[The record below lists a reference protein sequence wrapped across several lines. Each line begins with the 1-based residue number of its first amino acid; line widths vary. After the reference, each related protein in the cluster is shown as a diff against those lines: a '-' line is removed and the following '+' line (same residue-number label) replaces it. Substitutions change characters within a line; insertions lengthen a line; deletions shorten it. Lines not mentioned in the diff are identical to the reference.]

1 MEKEDKVFDINL
13 YADNVV
19 LKTEGK
25 IFQYNELN
33 ALSQKL
39 GHSIGSRCLVF
50 LFCSNVPDAIIGYV
64 GMLNNGIVP
73 VMLDSELDEDM
84 AGRLIDAYKPQYLW
98 LPARKADEYPS
109 YEEKFRMSDYVLLS
123 TGDKAYEL
131 NQSLALLM
139 TTSGSTG
146 SPKLVRI
153 SYENIRA
160 NTEAIIKYLHI
171 TQDEVGITSLPM
183 HYVYGLSIINSHLWA
198 GASLVVTD
206 KTMFQREF
214 WQAMKEYGVT
224 NLGGVP
230 YTYEMLKRLRFFRM
244 DLPALHTLTQAGG
257 KLKKELHQ
265 EFAEYAV
272 NNGKDFVVMYG
283 AAEATARMGYLPPEM
298 ANRKISS
305 MGIAIPG
312 GCFELQAAD
321 GGVIDEEGIAGELVY
336 YGRNVTMG
344 YAMCREDLL
353 KGDENHGCYCTGDIA
368 VRDADGIYTIVGRK
382 KRFLKLFGKR
392 TNLQETEDILKS
404 RYKEKD
410 IACSGIDDHLFIFVS
425 DEPGT
430 ENESVAKEM
439 VGYISQ
445 KLGLHHSAFTVRIL
459 DELPRNAA
467 GKVLY
472 HELEQYYDI

>member
-1 MEKEDKVFDINL
+1 MLYDLLQFRDNIAIYTEKENID
-13 YADNVV
+13 
-19 LKTEGK
+19 
-25 IFQYNELN
+25 YNNFWIRSEFL
-33 ALSQKL
+33 AE
-39 GHSIGSRCLVF
+39 HIYCRCLVF

-64 GMLNNGIVP
+64 GMLNNSIVP
-73 VMLDSELDEDM
+73 VMLDSELDTDM
-84 AGRLIDAYKPQYLW
+84 AEALIDKYKPQYLW
-98 LPARKADEYPS
+98 MPASKAEAYPL
-109 YEEKFRMSDYVLLS
+109 YQEVFRLTDYVLLS
-123 TGDKAYEL
+123 TGHKGCKLHD
-131 NQSLALLM
+131 NLALLM

-160 NTEAIIKYLHI
+160 NTEAITEYLHI
-171 TQDEVGITSLPM
+171 SHCEVGITSLPM
-183 HYVYGLSIINSHLWA
+183 HYVYGLSVINSHLWA
-198 GASLVVTD
+198 GAALVVTD

-230 YTYEMLKRLRFFRM
+230 YSYEMLKRLRFFRM
-244 DLPALHTLTQAGG
+244 DLPALQTITQAGG
-257 KLKKELHQ
+257 KLRPELHQ
-265 EFAEYAV
+265 EFAEYAAK
-272 NNGKDFVVMYG
+272 NGKAFVVMYG
-283 AAEATARMGYLPPEM
+283 AAEATARMGYLPPEL
-298 ANRKISS
+298 AHTKIGS

-312 GCFELQAAD
+312 GRFELQAAD
-321 GGVIDEEGIAGELVY
+321 GNVIDEAGLAGELVY
-336 YGRNVTMG
+336 YGNNVTMG
-344 YAMCREDLL
+344 YAICQKDLL
-353 KGDENHGCYCTGDIA
+353 KGDENHGCYFTGDIA

-410 IACSGIDDHLFIFVS
+410 IACGGLDDHLYIFVS

-430 ENESVAKEM
+430 ESEALNKEM
-439 VGYISQ
+439 VSYISQ
-445 KLGLHHSAFTVRIL
+445 KLGLHHSAFTVRTL
-459 DELPRNAA
+459 DELPRNSA

>member
-1 MEKEDKVFDINL
+1 MLYDLLQFRDNIAIYTEKENID
-13 YADNVV
+13 
-19 LKTEGK
+19 
-25 IFQYNELN
+25 YNNFWIRSEFL
-33 ALSQKL
+33 AE
-39 GHSIGSRCLVF
+39 HIYCRCLVF

-64 GMLNNGIVP
+64 GMLNNSIVP
-73 VMLDSELDEDM
+73 VMLDSELDTDM
-84 AGRLIDAYKPQYLW
+84 AEALIDKYKPQYLW
-98 LPARKADEYPS
+98 MPASKAEAYPL
-109 YEEKFRMSDYVLLS
+109 YQEVFRLTDYVLLS
-123 TGDKAYEL
+123 TGHKGGKLHD
-131 NQSLALLM
+131 NLALLM

-160 NTEAIIKYLHI
+160 NTEAITEYLHI
-171 TQDEVGITSLPM
+171 SSCEVGITSLPM

-214 WQAMKEYGVT
+214 WQVMKEYGVT

-257 KLKKELHQ
+257 KLKPELHQ

-272 NNGKDFVVMYG
+272 KNGKDFVVMYG

-298 ANRKISS
+298 ANRKIGS

-312 GCFELQAAD
+312 GRFELQAAD
-321 GGVIDEEGIAGELVY
+321 GSVIDEDGIAGELVY
-336 YGRNVTMG
+336 YGKNVTMG
-344 YAMCREDLL
+344 YAVCREDLL
-353 KGDENHGCYCTGDIA
+353 KDDEHHGCYFTGDIA

-472 HELEQYYDI
+472 HELEQYYDV

>member
-1 MEKEDKVFDINL
+1 MLYDLLQFRDNIAIYTEKENID
-13 YADNVV
+13 
-19 LKTEGK
+19 
-25 IFQYNELN
+25 YNNFWIRSEFL
-33 ALSQKL
+33 AE
-39 GHSIGSRCLVF
+39 HIYCRCLVF

-64 GMLNNGIVP
+64 GMLNNSIVP
-73 VMLDSELDEDM
+73 VMLDSELDTDM
-84 AGRLIDAYKPQYLW
+84 AEALIDKYKPQYLW
-98 LPARKADEYPS
+98 MPASKAEAYPL
-109 YEEKFRMSDYVLLS
+109 YQEVFRLTDYVLLS
-123 TGDKAYEL
+123 TGHKGCKLHD
-131 NQSLALLM
+131 NLALLM

-160 NTEAIIKYLHI
+160 NTEAITEYLHI
-171 TQDEVGITSLPM
+171 SHCEVGITSLPM
-183 HYVYGLSIINSHLWA
+183 HYVYGLSVINSHLWA
-198 GASLVVTD
+198 GAALVVTD

-230 YTYEMLKRLRFFRM
+230 YSYEMLKRLRFFRM
-244 DLPALHTLTQAGG
+244 DLPALQTITQAGG
-257 KLKKELHQ
+257 KLRPELHQ
-265 EFAEYAV
+265 EFAEYAAK
-272 NNGKDFVVMYG
+272 NGKAFVVMYG
-283 AAEATARMGYLPPEM
+283 AAEATARMGYLPPEL
-298 ANRKISS
+298 AHTKIGS

-312 GCFELQAAD
+312 GRFELQAAD
-321 GGVIDEEGIAGELVY
+321 GNVIDEAGLAGELVY
-336 YGRNVTMG
+336 YGNNVTMG
-344 YAMCREDLL
+344 YAICQKDLL
-353 KGDENHGCYCTGDIA
+353 KGDENHGCYFTGDLA

-410 IACSGIDDHLFIFVS
+410 IACGGLDDHLFIFVS

-430 ENESVAKEM
+430 ENESVTKEM

>member
-1 MEKEDKVFDINL
+1 MLYDLLQFRDNIAIYTEKENID
-13 YADNVV
+13 
-19 LKTEGK
+19 
-25 IFQYNELN
+25 YNNFWIRSEFF
-33 ALSQKL
+33 AE
-39 GHSIGSRCLVF
+39 HIYCRCLVF

-64 GMLNNGIVP
+64 GMLNNSIVP
-73 VMLDSELDEDM
+73 VMLDSELDTDM
-84 AGRLIDAYKPQYLW
+84 AKALIDKYKPQYLW
-98 LPARKADEYPS
+98 LPASKAEAYPLCQ
-109 YEEKFRMSDYVLLS
+109 EVFRLTDYVLLS
-123 TGDKAYEL
+123 TGHEGCKLHD
-131 NQSLALLM
+131 NLALLM

-160 NTEAIIKYLHI
+160 NTEAITEYLHI
-171 TQDEVGITSLPM
+171 SSCEVGITSLPM
-183 HYVYGLSIINSHLWA
+183 HYVYGLSVINSHLWA

-214 WQAMKEYGVT
+214 WQVMKEYGVT

-230 YTYEMLKRLRFFRM
+230 YSYEMLKRLRFFRM

-257 KLKKELHQ
+257 KLKPELHQ

-272 NNGKDFVVMYG
+272 KNGKEFVVMYG

-298 ANRKISS
+298 ANRKIGS

-312 GCFELQAAD
+312 GRFELQAAD
-321 GGVIDEEGIAGELVY
+321 GSVIDEDGIAGELVY
-336 YGRNVTMG
+336 YGNNVTMG
-344 YAMCREDLL
+344 YAICQKDLL
-353 KGDENHGCYCTGDIA
+353 KGDENHGCYFTGDIA

-410 IACSGIDDHLFIFVS
+410 IACGGLDDHLYIFVS

-430 ENESVAKEM
+430 ENEALNKEM
-439 VGYISQ
+439 VSYISQ
-445 KLGLHHSAFTVRIL
+445 KLGLHHSAFTVRTL

-472 HELEQYYDI
+472 HELEQYYDV

>member
-1 MEKEDKVFDINL
+1 MLYDLLQFRDNIALYTEKENID
-13 YADNVV
+13 
-19 LKTEGK
+19 
-25 IFQYNELN
+25 YNNFWIRSESL
-33 ALSQKL
+33 AEY
-39 GHSIGSRCLVF
+39 IYCRCLVF

-64 GMLNNGIVP
+64 GMLNNSIVP
-73 VMLDSELDEDM
+73 VMLDSELDTDM
-84 AGRLIDAYKPQYLW
+84 AAALIDKYKPQYLW
-98 LPARKADEYPS
+98 MPASKAEAYPL
-109 YEEKFRMSDYVLLS
+109 YQEVFRLTDYVLLS
-123 TGDKAYEL
+123 TGHKGCKLHD
-131 NQSLALLM
+131 NLALLM

-160 NTEAIIKYLHI
+160 NTEAITEYLHI
-171 TQDEVGITSLPM
+171 SHCEVGITSLPM
-183 HYVYGLSIINSHLWA
+183 HYVYGLSVINSHLWA
-198 GASLVVTD
+198 GAALVVTD

-230 YTYEMLKRLRFFRM
+230 YSYEMLKRLRFFRM
-244 DLPALHTLTQAGG
+244 DLPALQTITQAGG
-257 KLKKELHQ
+257 KLRPELHQ
-265 EFAEYAV
+265 EFAEYAAK
-272 NNGKDFVVMYG
+272 NGKAFVVMYG
-283 AAEATARMGYLPPEM
+283 AAEATARMGYLPPEL
-298 ANRKISS
+298 AHTKIGS

-312 GCFELQAAD
+312 GRFELQAAD
-321 GGVIDEEGIAGELVY
+321 GNVIDEAGLAGELVY
-336 YGRNVTMG
+336 YGNNVTMG
-344 YAMCREDLL
+344 YAICQKDLL
-353 KGDENHGCYCTGDIA
+353 KGDENHGCYFTGDIA

-472 HELEQYYDI
+472 HELEQYYDV

>member
-1 MEKEDKVFDINL
+1 MEKIGKVFDIGL

-19 LKTEGK
+19 FKTEGK
-25 IFQYNELN
+25 IFRYNELN
-33 ALSQKL
+33 TLSQKL
-39 GHSIGSRCLVF
+39 RHSIGSRCLVF

-64 GMLNNGIVP
+64 GMLNNAIVP
-73 VMLDSELDEDM
+73 VMLDSELDTDM
-84 AGRLIDAYKPQYLW
+84 AEALIDKYRPQYLW
-98 LPARKADEYPS
+98 MPASKAEAYPL
-109 YEEKFRMSDYVLLS
+109 YQEVFRLTDYVLLS
-123 TGDKAYEL
+123 TGHKGCKLHD
-131 NQSLALLM
+131 NLALLM

-160 NTEAIIKYLHI
+160 NTDAIIKYLHI
-171 TQDEVGITSLPM
+171 TQEEVGITSLPM

-257 KLKKELHQ
+257 KLKPELHQ
-265 EFAEYAV
+265 EFAEYATKK
-272 NNGKDFVVMYG
+272 GKEFVVMYG
-283 AAEATARMGYLPPEM
+283 AAEATARMGYLPPKM
-298 ANRKISS
+298 ANRKTGS

-321 GGVIDEEGIAGELVY
+321 GGVIDEDGIAGELVY

-353 KGDENHGCYCTGDIA
+353 KGDENHGCYCTGDVA

-410 IACSGIDDHLFIFVS
+410 IACSGIDDHLFIFIS
-425 DEPGT
+425 NELGT

-472 HELEQYYDI
+472 HELEQYYDV

>member
-1 MEKEDKVFDINL
+1 MLYDLLQFRDNIAIYTEKENID
-13 YADNVV
+13 
-19 LKTEGK
+19 
-25 IFQYNELN
+25 YNNFWIRSEFL
-33 ALSQKL
+33 AE
-39 GHSIGSRCLVF
+39 HIYCRCLVF

-64 GMLNNGIVP
+64 GMLNNSIVP
-73 VMLDSELDEDM
+73 VMLDSELDTDM
-84 AGRLIDAYKPQYLW
+84 AEALIDKYKPQYLW
-98 LPARKADEYPS
+98 MPASKAEAYPL
-109 YEEKFRMSDYVLLS
+109 YQEVFHLTDYVLLS
-123 TGDKAYEL
+123 TGHKGGKLHD
-131 NQSLALLM
+131 NLALLM

-160 NTEAIIKYLHI
+160 NTEAITEYLHI
-171 TQDEVGITSLPM
+171 SSCEVGITSLPM
-183 HYVYGLSIINSHLWA
+183 HYVYGLSVINSHLWA
-198 GASLVVTD
+198 GAALVVTD

-244 DLPALHTLTQAGG
+244 DLPDLHTLTQAGG
-257 KLKKELHQ
+257 KLKLELHQ

-272 NNGKDFVVMYG
+272 KNGKDFVVMYG

-298 ANRKISS
+298 ANTKIGS

-312 GCFELQAAD
+312 GRFELQSAD
-321 GGVIDEEGIAGELVY
+321 GSVIDEAGLVGELVY
-336 YGRNVTMG
+336 YGKNVTMG
-344 YAMCREDLL
+344 YAICQKDLL
-353 KGDENHGCYCTGDIA
+353 KDDENNGCYFTGDIA

-445 KLGLHHSAFTVRIL
+445 KLGLHHSAFTVRTL

-472 HELEQYYDI
+472 HELEQYYDV